1 MIYQCRDCGAER
13 LDVPPSQVNLRCPLC
28 EFGLPAT
35 REPWLTT
42 VSAGERQ
49 VALQHAHTLR
59 RELSER
65 GAGSPDSAET
75 LSAMERQF
83 WAVGCLYE
91 AVHDGGF
98 ERFFHRYTFDTYL
111 EALRG
116 LDAMGACIGFSLLGK
131 AHRILTGCVDLPDDA
146 EARRVILA
154 ATWNPDAQQQLDR
167 LRQAFCSDEEDLTA
181 LWYEFGLQ
189 RGLFQMS
196 G

>member
-13 LDVPPSQVNLRCPLC
+13 RDVPPNQVNLRCLLC

-42 VSAGERQ
+42 VSAAERQ
-49 VALQHAHTLR
+49 VALQHAHALR

-65 GAGSPDSAET
+65 GAGSPDSVET
-75 LSAMERQF
+75 LSDIERQF

-98 ERFFHRYTFDTYL
+98 ELFFHRYTFNTYL

-116 LDAMGACIGFSLLGK
+116 LDAMGAWIGFRLLGK
-131 AHRILTGCVDLPDDA
+131 AHPIITGCVDLPDDA
-146 EARRVILA
+146 EARRVFLA
-154 ATWNPDAQQQLDR
+154 AKRNPDAQQQLDR
-167 LRQAFCSDEEDLTA
+167 LRQAFCSDEEDLAA

-189 RGLFQMS
+189 HGFFQLS